1 MQALI
6 KMPNS
11 TGPHGKRPGIRN
23 ATVSQSKRECVFF
36 IHAAASVSGA
46 ERDRLGV
53 QCVNWI
59 GRGIWHHQRR
69 ALSRRGGQSEG
80 ELSAGRATLLCRI
93 GEGEGVEASSFCDG
107 FWRSAGPD
115 SIPRGLVASDRGGT
129 HPHRIDSYNLP
140 VKTSKRRWLM
150 ADGLELRQ
158 PKPSRA
164 GHSTPLS
171 HHRIIVPLYA
181 SSSGALRPIEQNF
194 IVEKRGISVGSQEG
208 ELRCCRLEGTRRSGT
223 GPSAPSPARQL
234 ASIAAGTASGRHGS
248 CEPHGSGPEART
260 DAWFTPIFALSFL
273 PGLS

>member
-1 MQALI
+1 MGSGQV
-6 KMPNS
+6 S
-11 TGPHGKRPGIRN
+11 
-23 ATVSQSKRECVFF
+23 ATQRYRSQKRECVFF

-46 ERDRLGV
+46 ERDRFGV

-171 HHRIIVPLYA
+171 HHRTIVPLYA

-194 IVEKRGISVGSQEG
+194 IVEKRGISVGQVVGQEG
-208 ELRCCRLEGTRRSGT
+208 ELRCCQWSWKELAVDLRTLPIWP

-248 CEPHGSGPEART
+248 CEPHGS
-260 DAWFTPIFALSFL
+260 
-273 PGLS
+273 